1 MMNPTRRD
9 VLKTGSAALAGLA
22 LPGSAAFAQAQRAA
36 KAAASGVK
44 PTLVVIYLRG
54 GADPLNAIVPYGDAR
69 YGKVRPTISV
79 KNVRTINNY
88 FGFHPALKEL
98 SNMYAAGTLCPI
110 MNTGSTHPTRSHF
123 DAQDFMERAAPGSR
137 EVTEGW
143 LNRYLTATHVDGA
156 KDVELRAVAM
166 QATLPRSLR
175 GEFPVLAMPDGGA
188 GDILN
193 RFEAAYDCESSR
205 EARRKNAGGASATK
219 PGAAEH
225 APSETPA
232 EAMRRRIAESG
243 RESIAQLRELN
254 KTVSKGGGGY
264 PSGRL
269 GKQLRSVA
277 RLIKA
282 GKGLEVAAMDYD
294 GWDHHARQGG
304 NKGTMASMLET
315 LSKSLDAFAR
325 DLGPAMDHT
334 MVLTMTE
341 FGRTVAENGNGG
353 TDHGRAGFMLAMGGP
368 VVGGK
373 IHGGWKGLEKNALV
387 NGRDLKVQVDFRNVF
402 AETLSSLFNFRA
414 DEHDFFPDYKS
425 NEKALGFVRK
435 A

>member
-1 MMNPTRRD
+1 MNPTRRD

-36 KAAASGVK
+36 KAAAAGVK

-54 GADPLNAIVPYGDAR
+54 GSDPLNAVVPYGDEH
-69 YGKVRPTISV
+69 YGKVRPTIAV
-79 KNVRTINNY
+79 KNVRKVNNY
-88 FGFHPALKEL
+88 FGFHPAMGEL
-98 SNMYAAGTLCPI
+98 ANMYDAGTLCPI
-110 MNTGSTHPTRSHF
+110 LNTGSTHPTRSHF

-137 EVTEGW
+137 AVTEGW
-143 LNRYLTATHVDGA
+143 LNRYLTATHVDAA

-175 GEFPVLAMPDGGA
+175 GQFPVLAMPDGGA
-188 GDILN
+188 GDVLD

-205 EARRKNAGGASATK
+205 EARRKNAGGGT
-219 PGAAEH
+219 PEL
-225 APSETPA
+225 TPA

-254 KTVSKGGGGY
+254 KTVARGGGGY
-264 PSGRL
+264 PGGRL
-269 GKQLRSVA
+269 GQQLRRVA

-282 GKGLEVAAMDYD
+282 RKGLEVAAMDYD

-304 NKGTMASMLET
+304 DQGTMANMLGT

-368 VVGGK
+368 VAGGK
-373 IHGGWKGLEKNALV
+373 IRGGWKGLEKNALV
-387 NGRDLKVQVDFRNVF
+387 DGRDLKVQVDFRNVF
-402 AETLSSLFNFRA
+402 AETLSGLFGFRA
-414 DEHDFFPDYKS
+414 DEHNFFPDYQS
-425 NEKALGFVRK
+425 NEKALGFVRG

>member
-1 MMNPTRRD
+1 MNPTRRD

-36 KAAASGVK
+36 KAAAAGVK

-54 GADPLNAIVPYGDAR
+54 GSDPLNAVVPYGDER
-69 YGKVRPTISV
+69 YGKVRPTIAV
-79 KNVRTINNY
+79 KNVRKVNNY
-88 FGFHPALKEL
+88 FGFHPAMGEL
-98 SNMYAAGTLCPI
+98 ANMYDAGTLCPI
-110 MNTGSTHPTRSHF
+110 LNTGSTHPTRSHF

-137 EVTEGW
+137 AVTEGW
-143 LNRYLTATHVDGA
+143 LNRYLTATHVDAA

-175 GEFPVLAMPDGGA
+175 GQFPVLAMPDGGA
-188 GDILN
+188 GDVLD

-205 EARRKNAGGASATK
+205 EARRKNAGGGT
-219 PGAAEH
+219 PEQ
-225 APSETPA
+225 TPA

-254 KTVSKGGGGY
+254 KTVARGGGGY
-264 PSGRL
+264 PAGRL
-269 GKQLRSVA
+269 GQQLRRVA

-282 GKGLEVAAMDYD
+282 RKGLEVAAMDYD

-304 NKGTMASMLET
+304 DQGTMANMLGT

-353 TDHGRAGFMLAMGGP
+353 TDHGRAGVMLAMGGP
-368 VVGGK
+368 VAGGK
-373 IHGGWKGLEKNALV
+373 IRGGWKGLEKNALV
-387 NGRDLKVQVDFRNVF
+387 DGRDLKVQVDFRNVF
-402 AETLSSLFNFRA
+402 AETLQGLFGFRA
-414 DEHDFFPDYKS
+414 DAHDFFPDYKS
-425 NEKALGFVRK
+425 NEKPLGFVR

>member
-1 MMNPTRRD
+1 MQYTRRD
-9 VLKTGSAALAGLA
+9 VLKTGTAAMAGLA
-22 LPGSAAFAQAQRAA
+22 LPGSVAFAQAQAAA
-36 KAAASGVK
+36 KAAAAGVK

-54 GADPLNAIVPYGDAR
+54 GADPLNAIVPHGDER
-69 YGKVRPTISV
+69 YHKVRPTIAI
-79 KNVRTINNY
+79 KNARKVNDY
-88 FGFHPALKEL
+88 FGFHPAMEEL
-98 SNMYAAGTLCPI
+98 ANMYSAGTLCPI

-143 LNRYLTATHVDGA
+143 LNRYLTATHVDAA

-188 GDILN
+188 GDVLD

-205 EARRKNAGGASATK
+205 EARRKNGGE
-219 PGAAEH
+219 AAKD
-225 APSETPA
+225 AALETPA
-232 EAMRRRIAESG
+232 QAMRRRIAESG

-254 KTVSKGGGGY
+254 KASSKGGKGY
-264 PSGRL
+264 PKGRL
-269 GKQLRSVA
+269 GNQLRSVA

-282 GKGLEVAAMDYD
+282 GKGLEIAAMDYD

-304 NKGTMASMLET
+304 SSGTMSNMLST
-315 LSKSLDAFAR
+315 LSKSLDAFAK
-325 DLGPAMDHT
+325 DLGPAMGHT
-334 MVLTMTE
+334 MVLTMSE
-341 FGRTVAENGNGG
+341 FGRTVAENGNQG
-353 TDHGRAGFMLAMGGP
+353 TDHGRAGFMMAMGGP

-387 NGRDLKVQVDFRNVF
+387 DGRDLKVQVDFRNVF
-402 AETLSSLFNFRA
+402 AETLQTLFGFRA

-425 NEKALGFVRK
+425 NEKSLGFVKR